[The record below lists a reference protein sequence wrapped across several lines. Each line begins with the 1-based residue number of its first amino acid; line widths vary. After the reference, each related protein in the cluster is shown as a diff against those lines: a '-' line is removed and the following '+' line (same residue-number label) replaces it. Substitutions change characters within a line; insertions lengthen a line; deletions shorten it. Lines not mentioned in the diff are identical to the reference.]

1 MAWAPIAAAAIG
13 AGAGMMGA
21 NKAAKSA
28 KEAQKIRD
36 KAAEQIYG
44 INVPDLEGL
53 QYTADKNTYAGDVN
67 PQLLSNLGDI
77 QSEYG
82 NISADPRF
90 QTAQYQSL
98 GALDDIVNSGGMTA
112 ADKLTAQNAMNDA
125 TMQSSREQG
134 AITRD
139 LAERGMGGSGQ
150 ELAMRMASQQGS
162 ANTQAQAAQQQAATA
177 QQRALD
183 AILQRGQMGS
193 TMQGAAYDQA
203 NKAASAKDMI
213 NQFNQNNA
221 YDVNKQN
228 AATSNNMQLRNLDAR
243 QALSNGNTAIGN
255 TNKATNAGAVQAT
268 YNNQMDK
275 ANNGAAA
282 AAGQASTRQ
291 AQGESTKN
299 MYAGIG
305 QAAATGAGA
314 YADYSKAQ
322 TAQEAADAA
331 LKKKS
336 QTFGGQSNN
345 GNTYG

>member
-1 MAWAPIAAAAIG
+1 MAWAPLVAAGVQVVSGMEGQKKAAAA
-13 AGAGMMGA
+13 
-21 NKAAKSA
+21 AKD
-28 KEAQKIRD
+28 AQRMRD

-44 INVPDLEGL
+44 IQVPDLADL
-53 QYTADKNTYAGDVN
+53 QYTADQNTYQGDVN

-77 QSEYG
+77 ESEYG

-98 GALDDIVNSGGMTA
+98 GALDDIVNSGGMTQM
-112 ADKLTAQNAMNDA
+112 DQLTAKNAMNDA

-162 ANTQAQAAQQQAATA
+162 ANTQAQAAQTQAATA

-183 AILQRGQMGS
+183 AIMQRGTMG
-193 TMQGAAYDQA
+193 TNMQSAAYDQA

-221 YDVNKQN
+221 YNVNQQN
-228 AATSNNMQLRNLDAR
+228 ANISNGAQTRNLDAR
-243 QALSNGNTAIGN
+243 QALTNGNTAIGN

-282 AAGQASTRQ
+282 AAGQAATRQ
-291 AQGESTKN
+291 AQGEATKN

-305 QAAATGAGA
+305 QAGAAAAGA
-314 YADYSKAQ
+314 YSDASKAN
-322 TAQEAADAA
+322 TANNAGMNGEQLDAQPWY
-331 LKKKS
+331 KKI
-336 QTFGGQSNN
+336 
-345 GNTYG
+345 